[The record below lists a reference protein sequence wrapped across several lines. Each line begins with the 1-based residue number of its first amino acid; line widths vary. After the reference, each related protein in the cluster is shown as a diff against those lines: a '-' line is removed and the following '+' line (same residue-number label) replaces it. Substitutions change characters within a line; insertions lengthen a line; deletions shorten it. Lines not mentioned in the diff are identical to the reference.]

1 MRKAIIFLALFFLFS
16 VRIANAQ
23 TAITNCTT
31 ISSSGYYYL
40 ANNINLTSGLP
51 GEACIV
57 INADD
62 VELNLGGF
70 TIEDHVGWTYGI
82 KIFGFNNVKVYNGMI
97 KYFSGEEGRAGIIA
111 MGQNLE
117 FLDLVLYGN
126 EIGLYIG
133 MSSNVTIADTTFQNN
148 YGIKLEGWNDH
159 FLIKNNWF
167 NDVIKDIDITTG
179 YNSWLDYS
187 TIISNTFGNYTI
199 DKEACCEKKIVYIG
213 GVPVETETCVMPCAG
228 TYSGANIAFDCAPTE
243 SVKGCE
249 GNDFVGNFFYATQK
263 DVHLSRSEYN
273 RFIRNTFA
281 NSPLYNET
289 GLYLE
294 GDARHN
300 WGCENQGL
308 IYDSGINNTFLDT
321 CPVDIGYNVSKP
333 CVPGWQCL
341 DNKTLAYILNTE
353 CEIGQI
359 INCTIACVNGR
370 CIEEPIPPAPPEV
383 PVPEMPTEVSEP
395 IPFFNKTQLEQ
406 TGWGW
411 IIPFLSPMAFAFYII
426 FGISTFAASKV
437 KQQGGIVFAL
447 TFLAGI
453 LIASLARVIPW
464 WVGITLILIAG
475 GIVAYLVSK
484 IAGE

>member
-57 INADD
+57 ITADN

-70 TIEDHVGWTYGI
+70 TIEDHVGWTWGI
-82 KIFGFNNVKVYNGMI
+82 KVWGANNVKVYNGMI
-97 KYFSGEEGRAGIIA
+97 KYFELEGQAAILA
-111 MGQNLE
+111 MGTNLE
-117 FLDLVLYGN
+117 FSDLVLWGSWA
-126 EIGLYIG
+126 GLYIG
-133 MSSNVTIADTTFQNN
+133 VSSNVTIRDSSFLHND
-148 YGIKLEGWNDH
+148 YGIVISGWNYNY
-159 FLIKNNWF
+159 LIENNWF
-167 NDVIKDIDITTG
+167 FNLKKDIDVSIGQNT
-179 YNSWLDYS
+179 WLDDS
-187 TIISNTFGNYTI
+187 IIISNTFGNYTI
-199 DKEACCEKKIVYIG
+199 DKAKCCIKETIWVG
-213 GVPVETETCVMPCAG
+213 GIPIETETCVMPCAG
-228 TYSGANIAFDCAPTE
+228 TYAGSQIAFDCAPTE
-243 SVKGCE
+243 SIKGCE
-249 GNDFVGNFFYATQK
+249 GNDFIGNFFYAEQM

-281 NSPLYNET
+281 SSPLYNET

-308 IYDSGINNTFLDT
+308 IFDSGINNTFLDT
-321 CPVDIGYNVSKP
+321 CPVDIGYNVSRP

-341 DNKTLAYILNTE
+341 DNKTLAYIINTE
-353 CEIGQI
+353 CEISQI
-359 INCTIACVNGR
+359 INCTVACVNGR
-370 CIEEPIPPAPPEV
+370 CIEEPVPPTEV